1 MQTETTGRFGCTWEP
16 ALRRQVLDLP
26 LAEKAW
32 ELVFCLPPGL
42 AAQLRDGYTA
52 KTCSGALCGPVTD
65 LTPSSAVKSIKQ
77 NPLGPGGAGWDAE
90 RCVCVFLFQL
100 WLDSCVVPPSSPPPK
115 EEDFFASHAS
125 PEVCVTLYINPKH
138 ASQTQIKL

>member
-90 RCVCVFLFQL
+90 RCVCTCFCSSCGLIAVWSRLRPLHQRKKIFLRL
-100 WLDSCVVPPSSPPPK
+100 MLLLRYVLHS
-115 EEDFFASHAS
+115 
-125 PEVCVTLYINPKH
+125 T
-138 ASQTQIKL
+138 